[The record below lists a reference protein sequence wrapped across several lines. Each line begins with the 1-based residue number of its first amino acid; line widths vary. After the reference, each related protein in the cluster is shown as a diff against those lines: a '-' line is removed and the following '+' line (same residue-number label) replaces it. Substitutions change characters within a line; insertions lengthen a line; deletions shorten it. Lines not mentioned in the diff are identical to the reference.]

1 MTLFSFVCTL
11 KHLSIIAISKKN
23 NWPLSNCRQSFQPSC
38 ENRYRP
44 FVDGGQYK
52 YAKIVNRKLL
62 SDSVRVR
69 DIAFSFDNVK
79 SQEEAMV
86 KRKLFDS
93 VFTQI
98 DSFKQDFGQMAAMF
112 SDDQQTKVVGGDKGW
127 VKFGETD
134 KPYND
139 AIFLPGKKGM
149 VKNGRQLVTHR
160 SSY

>member
-1 MTLFSFVCTL
+1 M
-11 KHLSIIAISKKN
+11 IG
-23 NWPLSNCRQSFQPSC
+23 
-38 ENRYRP
+38 P
-44 FVDGGQYK
+44 FVEEGQYK

-98 DSFKQDFGQMAAMF
+98 DSFKQDFGQMAAIF

-139 AIFLPGKKGM
+139 AIFFHAAKGEV
-149 VKNGRQLVTHR
+149 VKTVAGNSLHIVQVIDDRPSNSR
-160 SSY
+160 C

>member
-1 MTLFSFVCTL
+1 
-11 KHLSIIAISKKN
+11 
-23 NWPLSNCRQSFQPSC
+23 
-38 ENRYRP
+38 
-44 FVDGGQYK
+44 
-52 YAKIVNRKLL
+52 L

-127 VKFGETD
+127 VKFGQMD

-139 AIFLPGKKGM
+139 AIFFHASKGEV
-149 VKNGRQLVTHR
+149 VKTVSGNSLHIVQVIDDRPTTAGVEVAYLL
-160 SSY
+160 